1 MFGTFSLIAGLLVGM
16 VPFYQEFSL
25 LSTYTINVDVV
36 YAYFKTFDVSED
48 VTALANSHLI
58 SYVFVL
64 NITNPTG
71 ETVRIKDLGIDF
83 AQTATQNISGV
94 YTENTIIRYT
104 QTFAEHKMEYY
115 WPPNSSKLAAFTAT
129 AEISSMAFAALRQ
142 GEGYFLTRLAGRTPA
157 DAQASSSLALKEA
170 TLEIIND
177 DEFVYNITFPENYRF
192 HFRNDELGISIEW

>member
-25 LSTYTINVDVV
+25 LNTYTIKVDVV
-36 YAYFKTFDVSED
+36 YAYFKTFDVSEN
-48 VTALANSHLI
+48 VSALANSNLV
-58 SYVFVL
+58 SYVIVL

-71 ETVRIKDLGIDF
+71 ETVRIQDLEIDF
-83 AQTATQNISGV
+83 AQTASQNSSGV
-94 YTENTIIRYT
+94 YAANTIIRYT

-129 AEISSMAFAALRQ
+129 AEISSMEFAALRK
-142 GEGYFLTRLAGRTPA
+142 GKGYFLTKLAGRTPA
-157 DAQASSSLALKEA
+157 DAQASSGLTLKEA

-177 DEFVYNITFPENYRF
+177 NEFVYNITFPKNYRF
-192 HFRNDELGISIEW
+192 HFRNDELGVSIEW